1 MEGSRHQARHEAD
14 DYRRVEVITG
24 RRRRRNW
31 TPAEKAA
38 IVTASA
44 MPGACVSDVAR
55 RFGVSRGV
63 LTVWRREA
71 GVTGSDD
78 TAGPLGGFIPVMT
91 EQPAPTVA
99 DRAPD
104 GPVDN
109 TRLDGVIEVTV
120 GQDRLVLTG
129 AVDPAIVTAVIAAL
143 RG

>member
-71 GVTGSDD
+71 GITGPGD
-78 TAGPLGGFIPVMT
+78 TAGPWGGFIPVMT
-91 EQPAPTVA
+91 ELPTPTVA

-104 GPVDN
+104 VPVD
-109 TRLDGVIEVTV
+109 RARPGGVIEVTV

-129 AVDPAIVTAVIAAL
+129 EVDPTVVAAVIAAL